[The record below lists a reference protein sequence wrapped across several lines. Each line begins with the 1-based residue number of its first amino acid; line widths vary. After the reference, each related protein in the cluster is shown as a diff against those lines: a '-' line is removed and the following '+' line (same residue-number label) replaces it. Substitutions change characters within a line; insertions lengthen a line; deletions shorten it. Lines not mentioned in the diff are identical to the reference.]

1 MNRQEIIAAAN
12 LAAKANGIDPARFVA
27 LLQHESANFNP
38 KVLAHEKKSSAGAF
52 GIGQF
57 MPATG
62 KEYGLKAGV
71 PDISKEIAASATYM
85 AKLKRQFG
93 GDESLATKAYNWG
106 PGNVRKWLAGKATLP
121 NETKTHSSRIEGL
134 MGKTAVAVA
143 KAPTLVPPT
152 AGPAVPTA
160 PTVPVPMPAA
170 GAPAATPRFSAALA
184 NVIGADMPVAETQVA
199 NAPDVT
205 PTNWQQRLADLAMIA
220 DGDKTRSDALSAM
233 FSDTPEQTTVDP
245 VHLPSSVL
253 SALNGIIAKV

>member
-1 MNRQEIIAAAN
+1 MNRQEIISAAN

-27 LLQHESANFNP
+27 LLQHESANFDP
-38 KVLAHEKKSSAGAF
+38 KVLSHERKPSTGAF

-57 MPATG
+57 MPTTG
-62 KEYGLKAGV
+62 KEYGLTPGV
-71 PDISKEIAASATYM
+71 PDIAKEIAASATYM

-106 PGNVRKWLAGKATLP
+106 PGNVRKWLAGKATMP

-143 KAPTLVPPT
+143 KAPTLVRPIS
-152 AGPAVPTA
+152 APAAQTIPA
-160 PTVPVPMPAA
+160 PLPAA

-184 NVIGADMPVAETQVA
+184 NVIGADIPTADAQTA
-199 NAPDVT
+199 DAAGVT

-233 FSDTPEQTTVDP
+233 FSDTPEKTTVDP